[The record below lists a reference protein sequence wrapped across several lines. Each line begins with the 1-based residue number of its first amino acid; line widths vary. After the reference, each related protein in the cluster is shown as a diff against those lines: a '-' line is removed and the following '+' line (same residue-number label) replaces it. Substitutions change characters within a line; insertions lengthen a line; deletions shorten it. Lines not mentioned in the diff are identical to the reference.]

1 MSQII
6 NKEYFDSTSL
16 GRCARENTLVHAL
29 LTRRNKKKF
38 ALLCLCVFAFSFLSV
53 GIIYAQTASEL
64 RDKITDKSKEIET
77 LEKEIDSY
85 RKQLDTVDKETNTL
99 SRAIKELDL
108 NRKKLIVDI
117 KVTEDKIYV
126 TNLKIQ
132 ELSKQIVGKENNI
145 DENKLALQSGLKNI
159 QELDAN
165 SNVEL
170 LLSQNNFF
178 DAWNQIESIQ
188 EFQDKVRDRILSLRE
203 IKKDLED
210 SRSEEEKAKMEL
222 VELKA
227 KLADQKKIV
236 EQNTKEK
243 QQLLTETKNKES
255 NYKKLLVQKE
265 ARMKAFED
273 ELRDYEEKLK
283 FILEPSKLP
292 GQGVLSWPLDYVYIT
307 QKFGKTVAAK
317 RLYVSG
323 SHSGVDF
330 RASIGTPVKAV
341 ASGVVEGTGDTD
353 LTCPGAS
360 FGKWVFVRHNNGLAT
375 TYGHLSLIK
384 ANIGDKVSTG
394 QVIGYSGNTGYST
407 APHLH
412 LTVYASDGVKVEN
425 RPSKACGGKVYTMP
439 VAAINAYLDPLDYL
453 PAYTESMV
461 KPDL

>member
-1 MSQII
+1 M
-6 NKEYFDSTSL
+6 
-16 GRCARENTLVHAL
+16 
-29 LTRRNKKKF
+29 
-38 ALLCLCVFAFSFLSV
+38 FSFLSI

-64 RDKITDKSKEIET
+64 QNKITDKSKEIEA

-85 RKQLDTVDKETNTL
+85 RKQLDTVGKEANTL

-108 NRKKLIVDI
+108 NRKKLTVDI
-117 KVTEDKIYV
+117 KVTENKIYV
-126 TNLKIQ
+126 TNLRIQ

-165 SNVEL
+165 NNVEL

-178 DAWNQIESIQ
+178 DAWKQIESIQ
-188 EFQDKVRDRILSLRE
+188 EFQNKVRDKILSLRE

-236 EQNTKEK
+236 DQNAKEK
-243 QQLLTETKNKES
+243 QQLLTKTKNKES
-255 NYKKLLVQKE
+255 NYKKLLAQKE
-265 ARMKAFED
+265 ASMKAFED
-273 ELRDYEEKLK
+273 ELRNYEEKLK
-283 FILEPSKLP
+283 FILDPSKLP
-292 GQGVLSWPLDYVYIT
+292 GQGILSWPLDNIYIT

-330 RASIGTPVKAV
+330 RASMGTPVKAA
-341 ASGVVEGTGDTD
+341 ASGIVEGTGNTD
-353 LTCPGAS
+353 LICPGSS
-360 FGKWVFVRHNNGLAT
+360 FGKWIFIRHGNGLAT
-375 TYGHLSLIK
+375 TYSHLSLIK
-384 ANIGDKVSTG
+384 VNVGDRVLTG
-394 QVIGYSGNTGYST
+394 QIIGYSGNTGYST
-407 APHLH
+407 APHLD
-412 LTVYASDGVKVEN
+412 LKVYASDGVKVEN
-425 RPSKACGGKVYTMP
+425 RPSKSCGGKVYTMP
-439 VAAINAYLDPLDYL
+439 VAAINAYLDPFDYL
-453 PAYTESMV
+453 PAYTASMV